1 MSYVT
6 DLPVWAAMI
15 VCLLLLAGS
24 GLTLIGAL
32 GLLKLDTFYSR
43 LHAPTLAAS
52 GGVLLISLASMIC
65 FAVLQ
70 SRWIFHEVLIVSFVV
85 LTTPVTLMMLGQ
97 SALYRD
103 RFESKNDVPSK
114 PLGEALD
121 PELDK
126 GAGV

>member
-1 MSYVT
+1 MSHVT
-6 DLPVWAAMI
+6 DLPTWVAVI

-24 GLTLIGAL
+24 AMTLIGAL
-32 GLLKLDTFYSR
+32 GLLRLDTFYAR

-52 GGVLLISLASMIC
+52 GGVLLISLASIIC
-65 FAVLQ
+65 FAVLE

-103 RFESKNDVPSK
+103 RFEGEHDVPSK
-114 PLGEALD
+114 PSGGPAD
-121 PELDK
+121 PEI
-126 GAGV
+126 

>member
-1 MSYVT
+1 MSHVT
-6 DLPVWAAMI
+6 DLPTWAAVI

-52 GGVLLISLASMIC
+52 GGVLLISFASMLC

-70 SRWIFHEVLIVSFVV
+70 SRWIFHEVLIISFVV

-103 RFESKNDVPSK
+103 RFEAKNDVPSK
-114 PLGEALD
+114 PSGEPID
-121 PELDK
+121 PELNK
-126 GAGV
+126 GADV